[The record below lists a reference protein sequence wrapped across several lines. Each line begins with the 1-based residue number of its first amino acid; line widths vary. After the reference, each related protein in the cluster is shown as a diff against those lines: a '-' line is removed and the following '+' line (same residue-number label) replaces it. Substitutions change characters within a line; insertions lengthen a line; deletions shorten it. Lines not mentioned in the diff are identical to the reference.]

1 MFFPLFKKRIISSFL
16 LCVFAI
22 VFAHSIIPHH
32 HYEGKATEQH
42 NSSNNSDHDDID
54 DNFLN
59 QAFSHFQHDQVN
71 GVLYERAAPA
81 LQCSKISFDKDIVL
95 FAHHLIKLLHIPP
108 LLHNGY
114 SSFSLPVSSCS
125 PANLFR
131 GPPASVA

>member
-1 MFFPLFKKRIISSFL
+1 LFKKRIISAFL

-32 HYEGKATEQH
+32 HHEDEATEQH
-42 NSSNNSDHDDID
+42 NSSHYNDHDDID
-54 DNFLN
+54 DNFLA

-71 GVLYERAAPA
+71 GVLYETATPT
-81 LQCSKISFDKDIVL
+81 LQCSKINFDKDIVL
-95 FAHHLIKLLHIPP
+95 FAHYLIKLLHIPP
-108 LLHNGY
+108 LIYHEY
-114 SSFSLPVSSCS
+114 SSFSFVISSCS